1 MNTIHIA
8 LDIETL
14 STRSTAAVIS
24 IAAKCFTF
32 SDSEE
37 PLPLGVFF
45 KTVNATT
52 CAMYGL
58 HFDQDTVN
66 WWQRQ
71 SEDAK
76 RVHLQMGDIA
86 VTIRDALLSLNEYYK
101 SACNLAKSLGQ
112 KPLIWCQGT
121 DFDIAILRNAYQ
133 TVLGTDV
140 PWPHADV
147 RDSRTFIH
155 SIAGLLHP
163 EAADPYS
170 LIPKN
175 PDWHPHDALSD
186 CDQLIWNVRH
196 ISRLLPS
203 VGCAAA
209 VPQP

>member
-14 STRSTAAVIS
+14 STRPTAAIIS

-32 SDSEE
+32 SEQQEE
-37 PLPLGVFF
+37 IPLGVFF
-45 KTVNATT
+45 KTINATT

-58 HFDQDTVN
+58 HFDVETIG

-76 RVHLQMGDIA
+76 RVHLQMSDIA
-86 VTIRDALLSLNEYYK
+86 VTIRDALLSLKEYYR
-101 SACNLAKSLGQ
+101 SACKLMEPSQ
-112 KPLIWCQGT
+112 QRPLIWCQGT

-133 TVLGTDV
+133 VVIGTDT
-140 PWPHADV
+140 PWPYGDV

-155 SIAGLLHP
+155 AIAGLVRP
-163 EAADPYS
+163 DVDDPYS
-170 LIPKN
+170 IIPRN

-186 CDQLIWNVRH
+186 CDQLIWNVCH
-196 ISRLLPS
+196 ISRLLK
-203 VGCAAA
+203 
-209 VPQP
+209 

>member
-1 MNTIHIA
+1 MNTINIA

-14 STRSTAAVIS
+14 STRPTAAIIS

-32 SDSEE
+32 SEQQE
-37 PLPLGVFF
+37 TMPHWHFLQA
-45 KTVNATT
+45 VNATT

-58 HFDQDTVN
+58 HFDMDTVK
-66 WWQRQ
+66 WWQQQ
-71 SEDAK
+71 SDDAK
-76 RVHLQMGDIA
+76 RAHLNFGNIA
-86 VTIRDALLSLNEYYK
+86 VTIRDALLSLKEYYK
-101 SACNLAKSLGQ
+101 SACKLMKSSGQ
-112 KPLIWCQGT
+112 RPLIWCQGT

-155 SIAGLLHP
+155 AVAGLLHP

-175 PDWHPHDALSD
+175 PDWNPHDAMSD

>member
-58 HFDQDTVN
+58 HFDQATVN

-76 RVHLQMGDIA
+76 RVHLCMGDIA

-133 TVLGTDV
+133 VVLGTDA

-155 SIAGLLHP
+155 AIAGLVHP
-163 EAADPYS
+163 EVADPYS
-170 LIPKN
+170 IIPSN

-186 CDQLIWNVRH
+186 CEQLIWNVRH
-196 ISRLLPS
+196 IARLATPTRKDGL
-203 VGCAAA
+203 
-209 VPQP
+209 